1 MRVTWILC
9 AVLGVAGAACARR
22 TERTLLTVYSP
33 HGKELLSY
41 YESGFEKANPD
52 IDVRWV
58 DMGSAEILERLRAEK
73 EMPVADV
80 WFGAPAELM
89 VRAAKENLLDTI
101 TPSWA
106 GALPPS
112 ARDASHHWYGTYITP
127 AVIAYHT
134 RFVADS
140 VAPHDWADVANVRW
154 KDHVVLRDP
163 VASGTMRSIF
173 GAMLERSIMQTGKT
187 DSAWSW
193 LRRLDGN
200 TREYTTTPAVL
211 YEKLLRGEGWISLYD
226 MPDIAALARRS
237 NAQIKFVYPTSGTPL
252 AIDAIALVRGG
263 AHRVEAVK
271 YLEYVTTVAA
281 LRFAAD
287 SFYRIPARADIPDAK
302 LPAWMLE
309 ARKNIVPLAVDGAL
323 MADSLDRW
331 MRAWDATVRNR
342 NQKK

>member
-1 MRVTWILC
+1 MRATVTLC
-9 AVLGVAGAACARR
+9 VVLGASVAACTGR
-22 TERTLLTVYSP
+22 TERTPLTVYSP

-73 EMPVADV
+73 GTPVADV
-80 WFGAPAELM
+80 WFGAPAELL

-106 GALPPS
+106 GALPPN

-127 AVIAYHT
+127 EVIAYNT
-134 RFVADS
+134 QFVADS
-140 VAPHDWADVANVRW
+140 LAPHDWADVTNIRW
-154 KDHVVLRDP
+154 KDRVVLRDP

-173 GAMLERSIMQTGKT
+173 GSMLQRSIMQTGKT

-200 TREYTTTPAVL
+200 TREYTATPAVL
-211 YEKLLRGEGWISLYD
+211 YEKLVRGEGWITLYD
-226 MPDIAALARRS
+226 MPDMAALARRS
-237 NAQIKFVYPTSGTPL
+237 NAQIKFVYPTTGTPL
-252 AIDAIALVRGG
+252 ATDAIALVRGG
-263 AHRVEAVK
+263 AHRVAAVK
-271 YLEYVTTVAA
+271 YLEYVTSVSA
-281 LRFAAD
+281 LRIAAD
-287 SFYRIPARADIPDAK
+287 SFYRMPARMDISDAQ

-309 ARKNIVPLAVDGAL
+309 ARKNIVPLAIDGAL

-342 NQKK
+342 TQKK

>member
-1 MRVTWILC
+1 MRVLLTLC
-9 AVLGVAGAACARR
+9 VVLAATVAACTRR

-33 HGKELLSY
+33 HGKDLLSY

-73 EMPVADV
+73 ATPVADV
-80 WFGAPAELM
+80 WFGAPAELL

-106 GALPPS
+106 SALPPS
-112 ARDASHHWYGTYITP
+112 ARDASRHWYGTYLTP
-127 AVIAYHT
+127 EVIAYNT

-140 VAPHDWADVANVRW
+140 VAPHDWADITNVRW
-154 KDHVVLRDP
+154 KEHVVLRDP

-173 GAMLERSIMQTGKT
+173 GAMLQRSIMQTGKT

-211 YEKLLRGEGWISLYD
+211 YEKLMRGDGWITLYD
-226 MPDIAALARRS
+226 MPDMAALARRS
-237 NAQIKFVYPTSGTPL
+237 NGQIKFAYPTTGTPL
-252 AIDAIALVRGG
+252 AVDAIALVRGS
-263 AHRVEAVK
+263 AHRVAAVK
-271 YLEYVTTVAA
+271 YLEYVTSVSA
-281 LRFAAD
+281 LRIAAA
-287 SFYRIPARADIPDAK
+287 SFDRMPARMDIPDEQ
-302 LPAWMLE
+302 LPAWIKE
-309 ARKNIVPLAVDGAL
+309 ARKNIVPLAIDGAL

-342 NQKK
+342 NQKM